1 MSDILWHDTSG
12 NVGIWFMNGTQILQ
26 EPVVGN
32 VPGSWA
38 IAEIGDFNGD
48 GMSDI
53 LWRNSN
59 GDVGIWF
66 MNGAEILQQPDLVNI
81 PTNWTIQGTG
91 AD

>member
-1 MSDILWHDTSG
+1 
-12 NVGIWFMNGTQILQ
+12 
-26 EPVVGN
+26 
-32 VPGSWA
+32 
-38 IAEIGDFNGD
+38 
-48 GMSDI
+48 MSDI

-66 MNGAEILQQPDLVNI
+66 MNGAQILQQPDLVNI